1 MAEVSLLSHSP
12 ILPAEPAAESRGWL
26 VSGRRSSAP
35 LTLTDMSPLAKVAV
49 RAAPVGSMAAAL
61 ATEHGTVSRQRDA
74 VLTSAVP
81 GEWLALAAPGTQAS
95 VVAWME
101 ELADRS
107 GQFVSVIDL
116 THARALVRLTGRQA
130 AHVLAKEC
138 ALDLTDRG
146 CPDQHAL
153 RTAVSGLAVDVVR
166 DDRAG
171 TPSYLLH
178 CERSSG
184 QYFFDSLLDAGEE
197 FGIDVDGF
205 HPPPPPRLEESR

>member
-1 MAEVSLLSHSP
+1 MAEVSLVARSP
-12 ILPAEPAAESRGWL
+12 ISPAEPEEEIGGWL
-26 VSGRRSSAP
+26 VSGRRSSAR
-35 LTLTDMSPLAKVAV
+35 LTLTDLTPLAKVAV
-49 RAAPVGSMAAAL
+49 RAAPGGSMAEAL
-61 ATEHGTVSRQRDA
+61 ATDHGLVSRQRDV

-95 VVAWME
+95 VTAWLD
-101 ELADRS
+101 ELALRS

-130 AHVLAKEC
+130 ADVLAKEC

-166 DDRAG
+166 DDRSG
-171 TPSYLLH
+171 TLSYLLH

-184 QYFFDSLLDAGEE
+184 QYLFDSLLDAGEE
-197 FGIDVDGF
+197 LGIDVDGF
-205 HPPPPPRLEESR
+205 QPPPPPRLEESR